1 MELRSTLRV
10 FNEADLEG
18 QPAVAQGQTGK
29 ILAGTPE
36 RPSEKIWAALAS
48 FKPGTVEGLHWHL
61 VEVFYYV
68 ISGRA
73 VMRDI
78 EGKSYDIG
86 PGSVIYAPAGIAGS
100 HEWDI
105 KEKLQLI
112 AVRATADPERLM
124 QFEVDKSSKESS
136 IEFDLLVR
144 HYKGTEFKS
153 LY

>member
-1 MELRSTLRV
+1 MELKSTLRV
-10 FNEADLEG
+10 FNEADLEP
-18 QPAVAQGQTGK
+18 QPAIVQGQTGK
-29 ILAGTPE
+29 HLIGVPE
-36 RPSEKIWAALAS
+36 RPSEKLWVALAS
-48 FKPGTVEGLHWHL
+48 FKPGTVESLHWHL
-61 VEVFYYV
+61 IEVFYYV

-105 KEKLQLI
+105 KEQLRLI
-112 AVRATADPERLM
+112 AIRATVDPEKLM
-124 QFEVDKSSKESS
+124 QFEVDKSNKESS
-136 IEFDLLVR
+136 IEFDLLVNR
-144 HYKGTEFKS
+144 FKGAEFKS